1 MSIKHAEA
9 ENVQSFY
16 FRMVGLISGLTPQ
29 GGCRIVFRNT
39 ERKSESHFI
48 CVPAGNALMGD
59 DANKDRFSRRGFLGV
74 SSLALAAAG
83 TLSANV
89 AGQDQNQDQKVYP
102 TKTDKSAS
110 APGPGNYPLD
120 NQNPDSF
127 LPPPTDAGGV
137 QTFKYPFGIS
147 HKRMQ
152 EGGWSRE
159 VTVRELPVSKS
170 MAGVDMRLTAGGV
183 RELHWHTAAEWAFM
197 LYGNARITGLDAD
210 GKSFVGDVTEGDLW
224 YFPTGIPHSIQGL
237 NPDGAEFLLVFD
249 DGNFSEYETVLLT
262 DWMAHTPHDVLSK
275 NFGVSEQAMRK
286 MPRREKFIFQA
297 ALPGPLADDQAA
309 AAGSLGASPLDF
321 AFRANLQAVTK
332 RTKGGEVRI
341 IDSSKFKISTTIAA
355 AIVTV
360 HPGGIRE
367 LHWHPNADEWQY
379 YISGNGRMTVFATG
393 GRARTMDFQAGD
405 VGYVLKTLPH
415 YVQNT
420 GDTDLRFLEMF
431 KSSAYQDLAL
441 SEWLTHTPPELVLA
455 HLGIDKSTLDAMPKD
470 EVVVMP
476 K

>member
-1 MSIKHAEA
+1 M
-9 ENVQSFY
+9 
-16 FRMVGLISGLTPQ
+16 T
-29 GGCRIVFRNT
+29 
-39 ERKSESHFI
+39 
-48 CVPAGNALMGD
+48 
-59 DANKDRFSRRGFLGV
+59 
-74 SSLALAAAG
+74 SLALAAAG
-83 TLSANV
+83 ALSANV
-89 AGQDQNQDQKVYP
+89 AGQEQNQDQKAYP
-102 TKTDKSAS
+102 TKNDKSAS

-120 NQNPDSF
+120 SQNPDSF

-170 MAGVDMRLTAGGV
+170 IAGVDMRLTAGGV

-210 GKSFVGDVTEGDLW
+210 GKSFVSDVTEGDLW

-237 NPDGAEFLLVFD
+237 KPDGAEFLLVFD

-286 MPRREKFIFQA
+286 MPHREKFIFQA
-297 ALPGPLADDQAA
+297 AVPGPLADDQTA
-309 AAGSLGASPLDF
+309 AAGSLGASPQDF
-321 AFRANLQAVTK
+321 AFRVSQQAVTK

-341 IDSSKFKISTTIAA
+341 IDSSKFKMSTTIAA

-379 YISGNGRMTVFATG
+379 YISGSGRMTVFATG

-415 YVQNT
+415 YVENT
-420 GDTDLRFLEMF
+420 GDTDLKFLEMF
-431 KSSAYQDLAL
+431 KSSVYQDLAL

-455 HLGIDKSTLDAMPKD
+455 HLGIDKSTLDAIPKD